1 MPTPTYNLIQEITV
15 SGSVTTSINFTS
27 VPQTFDDLVIVG
39 KGKQALNEG
48 ISMRYNSDSGT
59 NYYRLAS
66 AANGG
71 TSATTNTSGDT
82 SIAVTSG
89 DESQNHIFTINING
103 YKDVNWRK
111 SSIGQNFTELG
122 STSNTIIY
130 WGSLWA
136 SLSAITTITL
146 STNAGTN
153 YVAGTVFQLY
163 GIKGS
168 N

>member
-39 KGKQALNEG
+39 KGKLALDEG
-48 ISMRYNSDSGT
+48 VLMRYNSDSGT
-59 NYYRLAS
+59 NYYRMAS

-71 TSATTNTSGDT
+71 TTSTSVTSGDT
-82 SIAVTSG
+82 SIAVTG
-89 DESQNHIFTINING
+89 GNENQNYIFTINING
-103 YKDVNWRK
+103 YKDINWRK

-122 STSNTIIY
+122 ASNNTIVY
-130 WGSLWA
+130 WGSLWI

-146 STNAGTN
+146 STSAGTN
-153 YVAGTVFQLY
+153 YVAGSVFQLY

>member
-15 SGSVTTSINFTS
+15 SGSVTSSINFTS

-39 KGKQALNEG
+39 KGKLALDEG
-48 ISMRYNSDSGT
+48 VLMRYNSDSAA

-71 TSATTNTSGDT
+71 TAASGSTSGDT
-82 SIAVTSG
+82 SIAVTGG
-89 DESQNHIFTINING
+89 DERQNYIFTINING

-111 SSIGQNFTELG
+111 SSIGQSFTELG
-122 STSNTIIY
+122 TQNNTIVY
-130 WGSLWA
+130 WGNVWA

-146 STNAGTN
+146 LTSAGTN
-153 YVAGTVFQLY
+153 YVAGSIFQLY

>member
-27 VPQTFDDLVIVG
+27 IPSTFDDLVIVG
-39 KGKQALNEG
+39 KGKLALDEG
-48 ISMRYNSDSGT
+48 VLMRYNSDSGT

-71 TSATTNTSGDT
+71 TAATGSTSGDT
-82 SIAVTSG
+82 SIAVTGG
-89 DESQNHIFTINING
+89 DERQNYIFTINING

-111 SSIGQNFTELG
+111 SSIGQSFTELG
-122 STSNTIIY
+122 TQNNTIVY
-130 WGSLWA
+130 WGNIWA
-136 SLSAITTITL
+136 GLSAITAITL
-146 STNAGTN
+146 LTSAGTN
-153 YVAGTVFQLY
+153 YVAGSIFQLY